1 MSRIKPYKYV
11 NPNMITA
18 IKASNKMD
26 TSKGGATIIAAG
38 KKITGPPDKKKTT
51 GQAEGSAA
59 VSMGRATLLSFNR
72 IGGSIE
78 SLGRVQAQFIK
89 TLTSEKALITKQA
102 ELRRRQQQR
111 ARDQA
116 AEDSQERGKLKPVRE
131 ETKKQVEKTKEK
143 GFFTQLMEKIFGPF
157 KGIVEFALRAIITQ
171 AILGWLANPKN
182 GEKIQVFIDTLSTV
196 FKFIFNIAYKS
207 IDFFLTG
214 VANIFG
220 NGEAKGFDRFKQV
233 MLGLG
238 QVLIGIAG
246 FKALSYL
253 NPFNL
258 VKDLI
263 KLLDWFNVF
272 GNKPIP
278 TPPAAPAATPGG
290 APTPSAKPRA
300 AVQKIA
306 SEYGDDA
313 AKYYDDLI
321 SRGKNPVQA
330 LTAVRSKFKKLPPRP
345 KGPLG
350 QAGDLFDT
358 WKKKAAGGLDN
369 LKSGVMKGWDNVKML
384 GGSLTRGLRDKLAAS
399 GKWFEKG
406 IREKLT
412 PIAKSAYNLLEKK
425 GIISAAK
432 KAGQS
437 AKNAITKIP
446 GYDKVMKKVAKE
458 GGEKML
464 GKLGGK
470 AIPVIGGLVNLYF
483 AYDRLKSGDK
493 SGAALEALSAI
504 LDLSGLFG
512 FVPGPMISMALD
524 AYLFGRDFFPDVVK
538 KENEFLNNII
548 GGIMGPLKA
557 IQDSLPKIP
566 QLETGGVIN
575 KPTLAYLGEN
585 GPEAV
590 VPLGQ
595 GGGGNKQTQATLM
608 AAMLGSLE
616 GMGPG
621 AEIAKQ
627 LLGSDLNKIKAE
639 LGLGMVGGV
648 GSGES
653 ISKTVDKV
661 GGMED
666 PLSQQIGTKAPS
678 FRKTNKPGNTP
689 MTLRGQLANVL
700 SVWALLADSDLKKGM
715 GGGGKE
721 GGGGGGGSGSS
732 SGSGAAAGSGDDS
745 STGTANIQISGSGY
759 LGIMK
764 ETMDKGG
771 IKNPNER
778 VMFMAQVGHESGEG
792 RYMEEIASGAAY
804 EGRRDL
810 GNTQPGDGKRYK
822 GRGYIQITGRANYRT
837 YGPKAGV
844 PDAEKH
850 PKKLAQPGNAA
861 KVALAY
867 WLARV
872 NRGAAA
878 KGMDGMN
885 TVTKNINGGLNGLQ
899 DRIAKFKKYDKMDAI
914 KKMAKGGQL
923 WKSLHG
929 IDSSQ
934 TKADSPPKNAAK
946 SAPDKQPGK
955 FALGGNYKNGYI
967 PASALAPIRGGG
979 KLRKEVAP
987 QFNQMWDDAKAAGY
1001 PLGLSSSY
1009 RSYEDQV
1016 ATYKHYGSP
1025 RAAKPGSS
1033 PHSWGLAVDLSWP
1046 STKGYM
1052 WLRKN
1057 SKRYGFNQIPGLE
1070 TNNPG
1075 GFEAWHWQVGT
1086 GRPSGASVT
1095 KVDKSG
1101 ASTDTDSSS
1110 GGDTSGSSSGGDT
1123 GSGGDSDANILAEMD
1138 KSFNALNQGLFGIA
1152 PPKPTPAPA
1161 ASGTG
1166 TPAASGT
1173 GTPAAKPAKPGAPAP
1188 KPAPTTNP
1196 PGALA
1201 PGQRPDKA
1209 LTKEQFAIAKLA
1221 REQAKA
1227 MKLSGMDREKFVA
1240 QAVMSG
1246 GSNLSQASFNNQV
1259 SNTEASAA
1267 ASAPAVVPFPI
1278 NNGGT
1283 GTTIVSGGGGQVMR
1297 AAQPISNIF
1306 K

>member
-26 TSKGGATIIAAG
+26 MSKGGATIIAAG
-38 KKITGPPDKKKTT
+38 KKITGPSDKKKTT

-89 TLTSEKALITKQA
+89 TLTSEKAFITQQA
-102 ELRRRQQQR
+102 EFRRRQQQR

-116 AEDSQERGKLKPVRE
+116 AEDSQENNKLKPVRE
-131 ETKKQVEKTKEK
+131 QTKKQVEKTKEK

-157 KGIVEFALRAIITQ
+157 KGIVEFALRAFITQ
-171 AILGWLANPKN
+171 SVLTWIANPKN
-182 GEKIQVFIDTLSTV
+182 GEKIQVFINTLSTV

-214 VANIFG
+214 VSNIFG

-258 VKDLI
+258 VKDLV

-272 GNKPIP
+272 GNKP
-278 TPPAAPAATPGG
+278 TPSAPPAATPGG
-290 APTPSAKPRA
+290 APTPAAKPRA

-330 LTAVRSKFKKLPPRP
+330 LTAVRSRFKKLPVKP

-350 QAGDLFDT
+350 QFGDLMET

-369 LKSGVMKGWDNVKML
+369 LKSGVMKGWENVKML
-384 GGSLTRGLRDKLAAS
+384 GGSITKGVRDKLAS
-399 GKWFEKG
+399 STKWFQEGVSK
-406 IREKLT
+406 KLT

-446 GYDKVMKKVAKE
+446 GYDKVMKKVAQE

-464 GKLGGK
+464 SKLGGK
-470 AIPVIGGLVNLYF
+470 AIPIIGGLVNLYF

-512 FVPGPMISMALD
+512 FVPGPFISLALD

-538 KENEFLNNII
+538 KENEFLDKII
-548 GGIMGPLKA
+548 GGIMSPLKS

-595 GGGGNKQTQATLM
+595 GGGGNKKTQATLM

-621 AEIAKQ
+621 ADVAKQ
-627 LLGSDLNKIKAE
+627 LLGGDLNKIKAE

-678 FRKTNKPGNTP
+678 FRKTNKPGNAP

-715 GGGGKE
+715 GGGEGKA
-721 GGGGGGGSGSS
+721 GGGDGSSGS
-732 SGSGAAAGSGDDS
+732 SGSGGDRGRGGDTSG
-745 STGTANIQISGSGY
+745 GNANIQLSGSGY
-759 LGIMK
+759 LPLMI
-764 ETMDKGG
+764 ETMNKGG

-778 VMFMAQVGHESGEG
+778 IMFMAQVGHESGEG

-804 EGRRDL
+804 EGRSDL

-844 PDAEKH
+844 PDAEQN
-850 PKKLAQPGNAA
+850 PKKLAEPKNAA

-878 KGMDGMN
+878 KGMAGMN
-885 TVTKNINGGLNGLQ
+885 TVTKNINGGLNGLK
-899 DRIAKFKKYDKMDAI
+899 DRISKYKKYENMDAI

-929 IDSSQ
+929 IESSQ

-946 SAPDKQPGK
+946 SAPDKKPER
-955 FALGGNYKNGYI
+955 FALGGNYKNGQL
-967 PASALAPIRGGG
+967 PASALGSIRGGG

-987 QFNQMWDDAKAAGY
+987 QFNKMWDDAKAAGFN
-1001 PLGLSSSY
+1001 LGLTSSY

-1016 ATYKHYGSP
+1016 RVYNEYGSP

-1046 STKGYM
+1046 NTKGYM

-1057 SKRYGFNQIPGLE
+1057 SKKYGFNQIPGLE
-1070 TNNPG
+1070 TDNPG

-1095 KVDKSG
+1095 KVDGS
-1101 ASTDTDSSS
+1101 APSTESDSSS
-1110 GGDTSGSSSGGDT
+1110 SGDTGGDSTGST
-1123 GSGGDSDANILAEMD
+1123 GSGGESDANILAEMER
-1138 KSFNALNQGLFGIA
+1138 SFNALNQGLYGIEA
-1152 PPKPTPAPA
+1152 PKTTPAPA
-1161 ASGTG
+1161 AGGTG
-1166 TPAASGT
+1166 TPA
-1173 GTPAAKPAKPGAPAP
+1173 AKPGAPAP

-1227 MKLSGMDREKFVA
+1227 LKLSGMDKEKFVA

-1246 GSNLSQASFNNQV
+1246 GTNLSQASLDNQV
-1259 SNTEASAA
+1259 SNTAASAA

-1297 AAQPISNIF
+1297 PAQPISNIF